1 MNNKIKIKLKQIN
14 DIFYLNKDVEE
25 LLRLICLN
33 GFENNLNFE
42 IHEITDQINVLC
54 HEQQ

>member
-33 GFENNLNFE
+33 GLENNLNFE

-54 HEQQ
+54 GEQ